1 MEQWGSGFHYFEE
14 EAKDYLKDG
23 EYFAKITNV
32 VDNTKLDGAKNVLFQ
47 IKGHP
52 AASPSSMTLFP
63 RPQEG
68 VLKHNGEMTT
78 KENVE
83 MWDRSMSRFFRAF
96 NIAPGNFDFKTWLGH
111 TAYITVKENKN
122 DARYSQIYVAFNQ
135 HKDAPVQTPAQTAP
149 ANVQAVASAVGGT
162 VSNVA
167 PSPSGQGYS
176 EDIPF

>member
-1 MEQWGSGFHYFEE
+1 MEQWGNGFHYFEE
-14 EAKDYLKDG
+14 EQKEYLKDG

-32 VDNTKLDGAKNVLFQ
+32 VDNTRLDGAKNVLFS

-52 AASPSSMTLFP
+52 NASPSSMTLFA
-63 RPQEG
+63 RPHEG
-68 VLKHNGEMTT
+68 ELKNNGEYTT

-83 MWDRSMSRFFRAF
+83 NWDRAMSRFFRAF
-96 NIAPGNFDFKTWLGH
+96 NIAPGNFNFKEWLGH

-135 HKDAPVQTPAQTAP
+135 HKDSASKSQTAP
-149 ANVQAVASAVGGT
+149 ANVQAVANATGGT
-162 VSNVA
+162 VQQTATAPNGSN
-167 PSPSGQGYS
+167 YT